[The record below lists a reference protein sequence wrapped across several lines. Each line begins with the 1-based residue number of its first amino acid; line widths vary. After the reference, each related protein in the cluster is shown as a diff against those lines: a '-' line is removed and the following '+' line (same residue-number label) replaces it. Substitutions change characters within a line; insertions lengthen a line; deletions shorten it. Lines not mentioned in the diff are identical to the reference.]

1 MKLHYD
7 QNVDA
12 LYIRLD
18 DSDIIESEEV
28 KGGDVMDYTKD
39 DQVVGIKILNV
50 SKRIPLPDLKKMQ
63 FEFADM
69 RSQSVV
75 ADQFNV
81 PN

>member
-1 MKLHYD
+1 MKLHSD

-18 DSDIIESEEV
+18 ESNIIESEEV
-28 KGGDVMDYTKD
+28 REGIVLDYNKD
-39 DQVVGIKILNV
+39 DQVVGIEILNV

>member
-28 KGGDVMDYTKD
+28 KGGVVMDYTKD

-50 SKRIPLPDLKKMQ
+50 SKRIPLPDLKKTQ

>member
-28 KGGDVMDYTKD
+28 KEGVVLDYNKD

-50 SKRIPLPDLKKMQ
+50 SKRIPLPD
-63 FEFADM
+63 
-69 RSQSVV
+69 
-75 ADQFNV
+75 
-81 PN
+81 

>member
-1 MKLHYD
+1 
-7 QNVDA
+7 
-12 LYIRLD
+12 LD
-18 DSDIIESEEV
+18 
-28 KGGDVMDYTKD
+28 YNKD
-39 DQVVGIKILNV
+39 DQVVGIEILNV

>member
-18 DSDIIESEEV
+18 ESNIMESEEV
-28 KGGDVMDYTKD
+28 KEGIVLDYNKD
-39 DQVVGIKILNV
+39 DQVVGIEILNV

-63 FEFADM
+63 FEFA
-69 RSQSVV
+69 
-75 ADQFNV
+75 
-81 PN
+81 